1 MCPASA
7 ADPPMDAP
15 VFELLEPPGE
25 PAPLLITSPHGGT
38 VIPPGIAA
46 RLRVDPAVA
55 ARLDDGPVHALF
67 EDARAL
73 GATVLVARFRRVC
86 VDLNRHPREMSPE
99 ALSGVP
105 PDFRLEATARAR
117 CGLGVIP
124 TRIGPLALWS
134 GPISFAD
141 YRHRIEELW
150 RPWHA
155 ELARR
160 LERLRARFGTVLLLD
175 VHSMPSA
182 AALDG
187 RRLVDACVGDR
198 FGTSAHPAF
207 ATAALGA
214 LRAAGLAV
222 ARNTPFA
229 GGYVVEAHGDPRRGV
244 HALQLELRRALFA
257 TEEDLRPHGGF
268 PLLRTRCRAL
278 VERLLA
284 VLEERRLESAA

>member
-1 MCPASA
+1 
-7 ADPPMDAP
+7 MDGP
-15 VFELLEPPGE
+15 VLELLEPPGE

-38 VIPPGIAA
+38 VIPPEIAGQ
-46 RLRVDPAVA
+46 LRVDAATA

-73 GATVLVARFRRVC
+73 GATLLVARLRRVC

-105 PDFRLEATARAR
+105 PDFRLEATPRAR
-117 CGLGVIP
+117 CGLGVLP
-124 TRIGPLALWS
+124 TRIGPLALYP
-134 GPISFAD
+134 GPIPFSE
-141 YRHRIEELW
+141 YRRRIETLW

-160 LERLRARFGTVLLLD
+160 LAALRARFGTVLLLD

-182 AALDG
+182 AALEG

-198 FGTSAHPAF
+198 FGASAHPAF
-207 ATAALGA
+207 ATAAVA
-214 LRAAGLAV
+214 VLRAAGLAT
-222 ARNTPFA
+222 ARNAPFA
-229 GGYVVEAHGDPRRGV
+229 GGYVVEAHGDPKRGV

-257 TEEDLRPHGGF
+257 TEEDLRPHGGAA
-268 PLLRTRCRAL
+268 LLRARCRTL